1 MMRVAWLA
9 GLALLVAAGQAVA
22 RSLTPERMAGWSI
35 VCSPSASP
43 AERHAAEEFQ
53 AHFRGLAGL
62 TLPIRAEAKTRA
74 VFIGPDAVAAAG
86 IAPEDGAMGDEELRI
101 TVRAGAIGIDGGRPR
116 GTLYGVYE
124 FLEELCGVRFL
135 TFDHTYYP
143 PDGRVRALL
152 PGTRRFKPT
161 FDFRWSYSGETSRR
175 PEFAARLRTNTVSDD
190 PALGGRTGYRLVMHN
205 VANLAPPSVY
215 GATHP
220 EYFAL
225 VGGERKL
232 GPEGGGPQLCL
243 TNPAVLDIVTQA
255 VRAEI
260 RQNPTARNIN
270 IAQMDNGNY
279 CTCPACAEL
288 DRREGSHAGT
298 MLAFVNAVAERIERD
313 HPDVLLST
321 FAYWYTRKPPK
332 TLRARRNVLIQLCSI
347 ECCDLHAIDDPSCAL
362 NRTFCHDMAVWKT
375 RCDQLLI
382 WHYNTNFSCYMLPFP
397 NLKGIGRSVAFFA
410 RNNGRGVFMQA
421 AGNGFSTEMS
431 DLRNYVMSRCLWKP
445 GRDSWKEAEEFCR
458 LHYAEAAGPILRYLR
473 GYHRG
478 VEEAGVH
485 PTCFATESALGV
497 TPESARVAYGAFRDA
512 MGLARSDAVRTRVE
526 KASLCAY
533 RAALSASSTQLSVK
547 DGVCRPDLSGFEP
560 NLLDRYAELAS
571 RYGVTM
577 ESEMTPATAYVET
590 LRRLFA
596 GLPAITLQ
604 DRTWRVVVLPESNGK
619 VVEMRHKPSGRNVIQ
634 QHRAFNRF
642 RYEDW
647 VRSGPG
653 PGANS
658 ILAYRVVDAR
668 PDRLEMAMTAP
679 DGAEFTRTI
688 SLARGAVRFDAS
700 VTAAA
705 EARPLDLWLHPEY
718 DAATTSG
725 DPRTLGIYVKA
736 PDWVQANRGWR
747 DGKPASGHA
756 DVVAA
761 GAPGG
766 AFAYYNHKERFG
778 VEQSYDPAQIA
789 GLGLYW
795 EPSRLQ
801 VNLEMT
807 PRATALRAGETTR
820 YAYEVRYLAEP
831 PVR

>member
-9 GLALLVAAGQAVA
+9 GLAVLVAAGQASA
-22 RSLTPERMAGWSI
+22 RPLTPERMAGWSI
-35 VCSPSASP
+35 VCGPSASP

-53 AHFRGLAGL
+53 THFRGLAGL

-86 IAPEDGAMGDEELRI
+86 IAPEAGAMGDEELRI
-101 TVRAGAIGIDGGRPR
+101 TVRADVIGIDGGRPR

-124 FLEELCGVRFL
+124 FLEELCGARFI

-143 PDGRVRALL
+143 PDGRARVLP
-152 PGTRRFKPT
+152 PGTRRFKPA
-161 FDFRWSYSGETSRR
+161 FDFRWSYYGETSRR

-205 VANLAPPSVY
+205 AANLVPPSVY
-215 GATHP
+215 GAAHP

-260 RQNPTARNIN
+260 RRNPTARNIN

-288 DRREGSHAGT
+288 DRREGSHAGA
-298 MLAFVNAVAERIERD
+298 MLAFVNAVAERIEKEY
-313 HPDVLLST
+313 PDVLLST
-321 FAYWYTRKPPK
+321 FAYWYTRKPPR

-445 GRDSWKEAEEFCR
+445 GRDSWMESEEFCR
-458 LHYAEAAGPILRYLR
+458 LHYAEAAGPILMYLR
-473 GYHRG
+473 GYHRS
-478 VEEAGVH
+478 VEAAGVH

-497 TPESARVAYGAFRDA
+497 TPETARAAFGAFREA
-512 MGLARSDAVRTRVE
+512 LRLARSDAVRARVE

-533 RAALSASSTQLSVK
+533 RAALSASSTRLSVQ

-560 NLLDRYAELAS
+560 NLLDRYAELAI

-577 ESEMTPATAYVET
+577 ESEMTPAAAYVET
-590 LRRLFA
+590 LRRLFR
-596 GLPAITLQ
+596 GLPAITLE
-604 DRTWRVVVLPESNGK
+604 DDTWRVVVLPESNGK

-658 ILAYRVVDAR
+658 ILAYRVISAR
-668 PDRLEMAMTAP
+668 SDRLEMALTAS
-679 DGAEFTRTI
+679 DGAEFTRTV
-688 SLARGAVRFDAS
+688 SLAGGAVRFDAS
-700 VTAAA
+700 VTAAG
-705 EARPLDLWLHPEY
+705 ARPLDLWLHPEY

-736 PDWVQANRGWR
+736 PGWVQANRGWR

-766 AFAYYNHKERFG
+766 AFAYYNHVERFG
-778 VEQSYDPAQIA
+778 VEQSYDPAQIG

-807 PRATALRAGETTR
+807 PRATALRGGETVR
-820 YAYEVRYLAEP
+820 YGYEVRYLAEP